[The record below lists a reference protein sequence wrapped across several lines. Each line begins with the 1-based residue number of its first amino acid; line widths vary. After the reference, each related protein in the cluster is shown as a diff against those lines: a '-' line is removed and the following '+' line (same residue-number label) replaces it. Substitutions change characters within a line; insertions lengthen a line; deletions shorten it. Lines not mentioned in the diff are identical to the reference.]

1 MRWFSKKR
9 ILMAFVSTIVA
20 IAFSTAFNTAFSA
33 SYQWKNVV
41 QNVEILPNGDV
52 IVDDQRTLWTDEDF
66 GEAYI
71 CLELTSSQS
80 VELLEGSGAVG
91 GNVGSQAFMQRCEDN
106 PKGTEL
112 VVKHDRRIKE
122 GRVRFH
128 YKLTGATDVYS
139 DVVQW
144 YWIIQEQKHAGVTG
158 YQLTVKTPAGTMSSP
173 YEAYVHRFSNK
184 EIPTVSLSDDRTEL
198 NVSFNNI
205 PNRDG
210 VEVRYL
216 MDPALFTV
224 SGSQAGLEKLLE
236 DEIKIAGKMATIQA
250 RFAMRSSLYWLAVP
264 FLLLL
269 GLFTGIIS
277 AFNRFGKEPDLPK
290 MKYVFEP
297 PSDWPP
303 AGVIALMQ
311 QSFSSSSMGPAFN
324 ATVMDLA
331 RQGYGEFRSED
342 GKGKKFEMQLFDKPR
357 DGLEDFEEDVLNYL
371 HRAAGSDNY
380 IAFKELKRYSEKNLS
395 KFLPKWGTKV
405 RAWTESQMGGK
416 LTTDESR
423 AQRNRWSLISVVVG
437 LICLACAPMALGGA
451 RAGFIVAAI
460 MSFFGGLMAAGISL
474 PAWKPEVAEQVYGW
488 QGFKRTLADYS
499 TMKEAPNDFYHLWD
513 RYFCYAAGFGVA
525 AAFLRNIQKAAPLK
539 GIDEKQLTRSSSWI
553 GSNMSSGD
561 FKSFSKAVSSM
572 SSSLSSSAASSGG
585 SSSGGGGGGGGG
597 SSGGR

>member
-1 MRWFSKKR
+1 
-9 ILMAFVSTIVA
+9 MAFVVTIVV
-20 IAFSTAFNTAFSA
+20 IIYSTVFSTVLAQ

-41 QNVEILPNGDV
+41 QKVEILPNGDV

-66 GEAYI
+66 GEAFI
-71 CLELTSSQS
+71 CLELASGQNI
-80 VELLEGSGAVG
+80 ELLEGSGAVG
-91 GNVGSQAFMQRCEDN
+91 GNVGSRAFTQRCEDN
-106 PKGTEL
+106 PQGTEL
-112 VVKHDRRIKE
+112 VVKHDQRIKE
-122 GRVRFH
+122 GRVRYH
-128 YKLTGATDVYS
+128 YKLTGTTDVYS

-158 YQLTVKTPAGTMSSP
+158 YNLTIKTPAGSMDSP
-173 YEAYVHRFSNK
+173 YEAYVHRFTNR
-184 EIPTVSLSDDRTEL
+184 EIPTVLLSSDRTEL

-224 SGSQAGLEKLLE
+224 SSNEAGLEELLK
-236 DEIKIAGKMATIQA
+236 DELKVAGQMETSQK
-250 RFAMRSSLYWLAVP
+250 RFAMRSSLYWLILP
-264 FLLLL
+264 FLLLI
-269 GLFTGIIS
+269 GLFSGIIS
-277 AFNRFGKEPDLPK
+277 AFNRHGKEPDLPK

-297 PSDWPP
+297 PTDWPP
-303 AGVIALMQ
+303 AGVMALMQ

-357 DGLEDFEEDVLNYL
+357 EGLEDFELDVLNYL
-371 HRAAGSDNY
+371 HRAAGSDDY
-380 IAFKELKRYSEKNLS
+380 IAFKELKKYSEKNLS
-395 KFLPKWGTKV
+395 KFLPKWATKV
-405 RAWTESQMGGK
+405 RSWTEAQVGGK
-416 LTTDESR
+416 LTTDQSR
-423 AQRNRWSLISVVVG
+423 QSRNKWSMISVIVG
-437 LICLACAPMALGGA
+437 LICFAFVPIVLGGA

-460 MSFFGGLMAAGISL
+460 MSLFGGLMAAGISL
-474 PAWKPEVAEQVYGW
+474 PAWRPEVAEQVYGW
-488 QGFKRTLADYS
+488 QGFKRTLSDYS
-499 TMKEAPNDFYHLWD
+499 TMKDAPNDFYKLWD

-539 GIDEKQLTRSSSWI
+539 GIDEKQLTSSSSWM
-553 GSNMSSGD
+553 GSNMSAGD
-561 FKSFSKAVSSM
+561 FASFSKAVSSM